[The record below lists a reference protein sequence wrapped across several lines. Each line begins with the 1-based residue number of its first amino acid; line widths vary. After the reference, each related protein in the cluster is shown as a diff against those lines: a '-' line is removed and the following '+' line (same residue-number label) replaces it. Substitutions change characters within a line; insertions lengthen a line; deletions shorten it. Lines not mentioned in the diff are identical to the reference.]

1 MPIVAASPPLH
12 APNKM
17 AALGYTLPFYTG
29 AKPTFPMN
37 TALAV
42 IITIFLTA
50 LVTFIIIL
58 PGIRGKMV
66 RNKPSPVDS
75 SPGEDVSF
83 KSEKSRFC
91 LEADSG
97 EEVGC

>member
-1 MPIVAASPPLH
+1 
-12 APNKM
+12 M
-17 AALGYTLPFYTG
+17 AALGYTLPFYTA
-29 AKPTFPMN
+29 AKPTFPMD

-58 PGIRGKMV
+58 PGIRGKTV
-66 RNKPSPVDS
+66 RNKDS
-75 SPGEDVSF
+75 RPGEDLSV
-83 KSEKSRFC
+83 KSEKSRLC

-97 EEVGC
+97 KEVQC